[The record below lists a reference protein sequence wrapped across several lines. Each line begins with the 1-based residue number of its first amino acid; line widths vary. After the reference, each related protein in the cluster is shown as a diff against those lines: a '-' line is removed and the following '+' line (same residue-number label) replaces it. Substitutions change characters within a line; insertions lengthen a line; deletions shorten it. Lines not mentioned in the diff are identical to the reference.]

1 MTEVVYRPAVEADLV
16 TLLAFEQGVIAAERP
31 FNDTVKPG
39 VVHYYDLATLIASD
53 ESLVVVA
60 EHDGRAVG
68 TGHASEKRSLGYLK
82 HDRHAYLGLMYVEPE
97 YRGQGIVQNI
107 MTTLIEWARA
117 RGLTD
122 YYLDVF
128 TGNESAIQ
136 AYENFGFR
144 KSLIE
149 MKLHDH

>member
-1 MTEVVYRPAVEADLV
+1 MTDVTYRPAVEADLP
-16 TLLAFEQGVIAAERP
+16 TLLAFEQGVVAAERP
-31 FNDTVKPG
+31 YNDTVKPG
-39 VVHYYDLATLIASD
+39 VVHYYDLAALIASD

-60 EHDGRAVG
+60 EHNGRAVG
-68 TGHASEKRSLGYLK
+68 TGHATEKCSLDYLK
-82 HDRHAYLGLMYVEPE
+82 HDRHAYLGLMYVHPE
-97 YRGQGIVQNI
+97 YRGQSIIQEI
-107 MTTLIEWARA
+107 MAALIEWARG

-128 TGNESAIQ
+128 TGNEPAIQ

-149 MKLHDH
+149 MKLHDQ